1 MQQNKYKILII
12 RLSSLGDIILTTPV
26 LDALKENFKNSEIY
40 FLTKRKYQGLFESDP
55 RVSSVIYF
63 EPGGKDKGLSGL
75 FRLIRR
81 LNQEKFDLMVDL
93 HSNLRSFFIRHLVK
107 ARKKIWYHKR
117 LIPRFL
123 MVYFKKWKVK
133 PVSTID
139 CYLEGL
145 GKIGLKI
152 YNRIPKLYSKNEEG
166 LWADNYLLESGV
178 KIDEVLIGIAPG
190 AKWETKRWDK
200 EKFSLVAKNLSQ
212 ELSSKILLVGDK
224 NDQMIIEDT
233 KTCVG
238 ESNVIQ
244 AIDIPLNR
252 LVALVERCELFISND
267 SGPMH
272 LASASGVPT
281 IGIFGPTHPGLGFS
295 PEGLEDKI
303 FFAGVECSPC
313 SLHGEKE
320 CVKESRFCMSNIK
333 PEEIIEEAKKMIT
346 ASKVIFLDRDGT
358 ITVEKDFVFKIK
370 EIEFI
375 PGAKEALKIL
385 QELGYKLVI
394 TSNQSG
400 VGRGIMTEKQ
410 VEEVNNFIL
419 GELEKEGI
427 KVSGI
432 YYCPHLKEENCHC
445 RKPKTGLIEK
455 ALQNKYLKLKGSW
468 VIGDKWSDVLLGK
481 NINGQSILV
490 LTGYGQG
497 EKQKIE
503 SNLEIHPWQKHVF
516 CVLRPDYVARNLL
529 DAALWIKSQVSTK
542 STDSVLNSSK
552 RSGPTS

>member
-1 MQQNKYKILII
+1 
-12 RLSSLGDIILTTPV
+12 
-26 LDALKENFKNSEIY
+26 
-40 FLTKRKYQGLFESDP
+40 
-55 RVSSVIYF
+55 
-63 EPGGKDKGLSGL
+63 
-75 FRLIRR
+75 
-81 LNQEKFDLMVDL
+81 
-93 HSNLRSFFIRHLVK
+93 
-107 ARKKIWYHKR
+107 
-117 LIPRFL
+117 
-123 MVYFKKWKVK
+123 
-133 PVSTID
+133 
-139 CYLEGL
+139 GL

-166 LWADNYLLESGV
+166 LWANNYLLESGV
-178 KIDEVLIGIAPG
+178 KKDEVLIGIAPG

-212 ELSSKILLVGDK
+212 DLSAKILLVGDK
-224 NDQMIIEDT
+224 NDQKLIENIEDN
-233 KTCVG
+233 VG
-238 ESNVIQ
+238 IDKVIQ
-244 AIDIPLNR
+244 AVGLPLNR

-358 ITVEKDFVFKIK
+358 ITVEKNFVFKIE

-385 QELGYKLVI
+385 KELGYKLVI

-481 NINGQSILV
+481 NINGKSILV

-503 SNLEIHPWQKHVF
+503 SNLEIYDWQKPYF
-516 CVLRPDYVARNLL
+516 IAKDLL
-529 DAALWIKSQVSTK
+529 EAALFIKSENLVK
-542 STDSVLNSSK
+542 STESMLNIYK
-552 RSGPTS
+552 KL

>member
-75 FRLIRR
+75 FRLTRR
-81 LNQEKFDLMVDL
+81 LNQEKFDLVVDL
-93 HSNLRSFFIRHLVK
+93 HSNLRSYFIRHLVK

-117 LIPRFL
+117 LIPRLL

-133 PVSTID
+133 PVSTVD
-139 CYLEGL
+139 CYLKGL
-145 GKIGLKI
+145 GKIGLRI
-152 YNRIPKLYSKNEEG
+152 YNRIPKLYSKNEER

-178 KIDEVLIGIAPG
+178 KKDEVLIGIAPG

-200 EKFSLVAKNLSQ
+200 DKFSFLAKSLSQ
-212 ELSSKILLVGDK
+212 ELSSKFLLVGDK
-224 NDQMIIEDT
+224 NDQMIIEDI
-233 KTCVG
+233 KACVG
-238 ESNVIQ
+238 EGSVIQ

-267 SGPMH
+267 SGPIH

-295 PEGLEDKI
+295 PKGLGDKI
-303 FFAGVECSPC
+303 FWAGVECSPC

-320 CVKESRFCMSNIK
+320 CVKESRFCMDQLK
-333 PEEIIEEAKKMIT
+333 PEDIIREAKKMIT

-358 ITVEKDFVFKIK
+358 ITVEKDFVSKIE

-375 PGAKEALKIL
+375 PRAKEALKIL

-419 GELEKEGI
+419 EELGKEGI
-427 KVSGI
+427 NVSGI

-468 VIGDKWSDVLLGK
+468 VIGDKVSDILLGK
-481 NINGQSILV
+481 NMNGRSILV

-503 SNLEIHPWQKHVF
+503 SNLEIYDWQKHVF

-542 STDSVLNSSK
+542 STNTILNK
-552 RSGPTS
+552 N